1 MRRRIEEV
9 LRRSWRGEPGL
20 GPTLAAIVSTPL
32 AALYRG
38 AVGARNA
45 AFDRGL
51 LRVERPPVPVLSVGN
66 LAVGGTGKTPVA
78 AWLARTLADRGLEP
92 ALVARGYGEDELRL
106 HRRWNPDVPVH
117 ADPDRLAATRRAAEG
132 GALCVVL
139 DDGFQHR
146 RLARD
151 LDVVLLAAEQPFPD
165 RPLPRGRWREPAS
178 ALARAD
184 VVLVTRKSASE
195 AEAERRAADAA
206 TAAPGVLL
214 ARVDLVPGPW
224 TDLDGR
230 AVDAPGRDVL
240 AVTGVAAPDS
250 FADVVAEVTGE
261 PPELLAFPDH
271 HAYDAGDAERITRAA
286 GPRPV
291 VTTEKDAVKLT
302 GLRKLL
308 PEVHVLPL
316 VVRPERGAEE
326 MIERARAAVEAGP
339 PREERS

>member
-1 MRRRIEEV
+1 V
-9 LRRSWRGEPGL
+9 V
-20 GPTLAAIVSTPL
+20 ATPL
-32 AALYRG
+32 ALLYRG

-66 LAVGGTGKTPVA
+66 LAVGGTGKTPFA
-78 AWLARTLADRGLEP
+78 AWLARTLADHGLDP

-117 ADPDRLAATRRAAEG
+117 AHRDRPAATRRAAEG
-132 GALCVVL
+132 GARCVVL

-165 RPLPRGRWREPAS
+165 RLLPRGRWREPAS
-178 ALARAD
+178 ALTRAD
-184 VVLVTRKSASE
+184 AVVVTRKSATE
-195 AEAERRAADAA
+195 AEAETRAAHAADAA
-206 TAAPGVLL
+206 PAALL
-214 ARVDLVPGPW
+214 VRVDLEPGPW
-224 TDLDGR
+224 TDLDGE
-230 AVDAPGRDVL
+230 AVDEPGGDVL
-240 AVTGVAAPDS
+240 AVTGVAGPDS
-250 FADVVAEVTGE
+250 FAGVVAKVTGE
-261 PPELLAFPDH
+261 PPELMAFPDH
-271 HAYDAGDAERITRAA
+271 HDYDAGDAERITRAA

-308 PEVHVLPL
+308 PDVHVLPL
-316 VVRPERGAEE
+316 VVRPGRGAEE
-326 MIERARAAVEAGP
+326 LIERARAAVEAGP
-339 PREERS
+339 RWEEQP